1 MKISSNPVYTK
12 ENLINKYSG
21 RTNLIYITVVLAV
34 IIFLFSLPYIKIDVT
49 TQSRAIIRSEFEDVP
64 IYSVVSGRIEQ
75 INIGYNQEV
84 KKGDTLVVINR
95 NTLNSQQ
102 KFKRQLIK
110 NDSLLLNDLTFALN
124 KEYDSLVT
132 PTLREAYQRYDSQ
145 LNELVTKR
153 TQARI
158 TYQRNKTLY
167 DKGVIARAEFD
178 KHDFNYKQAIQAVRS
193 FMQQQISDWES
204 QKRNLQNKIQDDLGI
219 VERLETE
226 EENYYITAPRDGI
239 IRDFIGLQNQS
250 FIQPQQ
256 PIAYISPIQNLIVE
270 SMVSPKDIGLI
281 KVGQEVKYQIDAF
294 NYNQWG
300 FVYGK
305 VIEIDNNLSID
316 NQNAFFKVRSSIDDL
331 ELKLDNGYK
340 TQVKKGMTLSSR
352 FLVTERSLYDLL
364 FDKIDDW
371 LNPKTYN

>member
-12 ENLINKYSG
+12 ENLINKYSS
-21 RTNLIYITVVLAV
+21 RTNLIYITVVLALL
-34 IIFLFSLPYIKIDVT
+34 IFLFSLPYVKIDVT
-49 TQSRAIIRSEFEDVP
+49 TQSRAIVRSEFDDVP
-64 IYSVVSGRIEQ
+64 IYSVIGGRIDE
-75 INIGYNQEV
+75 INISYNQEV
-84 KKGDTLVVINR
+84 KEGDTLVVINR

-110 NDSLLLNDLTFALN
+110 NDSLLLNDLIFAL
-124 KEYDSLVT
+124 KKKYDSLVT
-132 PTLREAYQRYDSQ
+132 PTLKEAYERYDSQ
-145 LNELVTKR
+145 LKELVTKR

-178 KHDFNYKQAIQAVRS
+178 KHDFNYKQATQAVRS
-193 FMQQQISDWES
+193 YMQQQISDWES
-204 QKRNLQNKIQDDLGI
+204 QKRNLQNKIQDDIGI

-340 TQVKKGMTLSSR
+340 TQVKKGMTLTSR